1 MVEHISSHPL
11 QSQVLYR
18 EISSRDVIGSVG
30 KQLVTCYVTRLQPLK
45 NNFITLTLILRY
57 SVIY

>member
-45 NNFITLTLILRY
+45 NNFITLTLILR
-57 SVIY
+57 